1 MPRITKKGTTDNVIE
16 EEKETKV
23 SKKTTKKSS
32 ISNPKTSLSTSKK
45 ESLKKSD
52 SKNKESETKK
62 STKIEKNKASS
73 SSTSKKNSKST
84 SKTST
89 KRSSVIPFK
98 SILSRRR
105 TKKVIEPNDD
115 EIYVDSNL
123 VEQPTVLE
131 YYDLPYRYNQTAVRI
146 LAQTPS
152 VLFVYWDISDDDRA
166 KFVEQY
172 GENFFETTSPILLV
186 HNKTKNYS
194 FEVEINDFANS
205 WYIRMQEPDCEYEI
219 ELLRRNH
226 ENNSKYI
233 YVSSSNN
240 IISPNNHVLFEKT
253 DFSNIAFRNVKTG
266 QLTYKDYGSLRLLT
280 NIEDIYKLKHK
291 VLQFYRDMY
300 NNEVLESHGM
310 FSNPSSSNPSSRM
323 L

>member
-1 MPRITKKGTTDNVIE
+1 ME
-16 EEKETKV
+16 
-23 SKKTTKKSS
+23 
-32 ISNPKTSLSTSKK
+32 
-45 ESLKKSD
+45 
-52 SKNKESETKK
+52 
-62 STKIEKNKASS
+62 
-73 SSTSKKNSKST
+73 
-84 SKTST
+84 
-89 KRSSVIPFK
+89 
-98 SILSRRR
+98 
-105 TKKVIEPNDD
+105 
-115 EIYVDSNL
+115 
-123 VEQPTVLE
+123 VLE
-131 YYDLPYRYNQTAVRI
+131 ADL
-146 LAQTPS
+146 
-152 VLFVYWDISDDDRA
+152 
-166 KFVEQY
+166 E
-172 GENFFETTSPILLV
+172 FF
-186 HNKTKNYS
+186 
-194 FEVEINDFANS
+194 FEVEDINDFANS

-300 NNEVLESHGM
+300 NNEVLDSHGM

>member
-1 MPRITKKGTTDNVIE
+1 MPRITKKGTTDKVIE

-23 SKKTTKKSS
+23 IKKTTKKSS
-32 ISNPKTSLSTSKK
+32 VSNSKKSASASKK
-45 ESLKKSD
+45 ESIKKSD

-62 STKIEKNKASS
+62 SIKTERDKSLI
-73 SSTSKKNSKST
+73 SSTSKKNSRSA

-89 KRSSVIPFK
+89 KKHSVIPFK

-105 TKKVIEPNDD
+105 TKNVIETTDD

-123 VEQPTVLE
+123 VEQPTILE
-131 YYDLPYRYNQTAVRI
+131 YYDLPYRYNQTTVRI

-166 KFVEQY
+166 KFIEQY